1 MWQLLAK
8 PLLGVVADGVK
19 GFVATKKMK
28 GELKLTEIKAAKK
41 LKEDK
46 NFYDECSKTSKLIY
60 KNQYTVEKWKS
71 KIK

>member
-28 GELKLTEIKAAKK
+28 GELKLPEITAAKK
-41 LKEDK
+41 LKK
-46 NFYDECSKTSKLIY
+46 VNI
-60 KNQYTVEKWKS
+60 
-71 KIK
+71 